1 MSDTYLEATISRFPA
16 FADVIAELYRDDPNV
31 RSVYQEKEVADV
43 ARSHWEDM
51 PDRATE
57 YGQIL
62 ECLENEFLD
71 TVSKGSGS
79 GPPQSA
85 PNALHNLK
93 E

>member
-1 MSDTYLEATISRFPA
+1 MSDTHLEATISRFRA

-31 RSVYQEKEVADV
+31 RSVCQEKEVADV
-43 ARSHWEDM
+43 ARSRWEDM
-51 PDRATE
+51 PDRAKE
-57 YGQIL
+57 YGQVL

-71 TVSKGSGS
+71 TVSKGIGS